1 MEAFYESNSFEDA
14 LRNAVSVGGDS
25 DTLADIAGG
34 IAEAY
39 YEIPDLIRSE
49 AMAFLD
55 DEMREIVVRFKEKY
69 QK

>member
-1 MEAFYESNSFEDA
+1 MNPTALTKTAFRNIIIIYG
-14 LRNAVSVGGDS
+14 RNAAVS
-25 DTLADIAGG
+25 DIAGG

-39 YEIPDLIRSE
+39 YGIPDLIRSE
-49 AMAFLD
+49 AMTFLD